1 MTREK
6 DRSGESPPPSPSR
19 SKLTGHVTVRIAH
32 EEFEVLKK
40 LAAKEQDHH
49 MSEVLRRIL
58 KAYLEER
65 DRNKDC
71 SENQQ
76 VGPPMPERDYVLR

>member
-1 MTREK
+1 MSTENE
-6 DRSGESPPPSPSR
+6 RSDESVPPASR
-19 SKLTGHVTVRIAH
+19 PKLTGQVTVRITH

-40 LAAKEQDHH
+40 LAAKEKDHH

-65 DRNKDC
+65 ARNNSDC
-71 SENQQ
+71 PENRN
-76 VGPPMPERDYVLR
+76 GDSLRPERDYALD